1 MKSYARVLK
10 GRRIKNFKQ
19 TKISSKKSNKRS
31 FEELIKTSILSNL
44 KVRSS
49 VQNLK
54 QENKQD
60 NFSTD
65 GQMLIAISLTR
76 WENKK

>member
-65 GQMLIAISLTR
+65 GQMLIAISVTS

>member
-49 VQNLK
+49 VQNLT

-65 GQMLIAISLTR
+65 GQMLIAISVTR

>member
-44 KVRSS
+44 KVKSS

-65 GQMLIAISLTR
+65 GQMLIAISVTR

>member
-65 GQMLIAISLTR
+65 GQMLIAISVTR